1 MGEREG
7 YYVLMLSLHGRVCA
21 EPELGADADTGG
33 QITYVLEEMRA
44 LARDPRI
51 RRVDLLTRRFADPR
65 LPAIHDEPVED
76 LGDGV
81 RIVRLY
87 FGPRDRYLPK
97 EQLWDHLPALVDRTL
112 QWLRETG
119 EVPDW
124 LHSHYADAGFVGVRL
139 AQLLGVPLI
148 HTGHSLGRDKR
159 ERLLAAGEKASS
171 IDRRYRFARRIA
183 AEEEILAESSLIFA
197 STRQEVERQYGL
209 YENRARAQ
217 FEILPPGVD
226 LARFAPPSDRR
237 RPSPLLAQLRRFLQ
251 HPRKPP
257 ILAIARPDGRKNLQR
272 LLTAYAGSALLR
284 EQSNLVLV
292 MGQRER
298 LDALE
303 PGAREVV
310 TDILQGIDD
319 HDLYGSV
326 AIPKSHHQDDIP
338 EYYRFASQYRGV
350 FVNPALTEPFGLTL
364 LEAAAS
370 GLPVVATRNGGPQDI
385 LRNCRNGILVD
396 PMEPTDIARALETLL
411 TDGRRWQQASRAGLR
426 GVTRVYSWDAHAR
439 AYLRRVERIRHRER
453 KSRRRRRMVL
463 EQNPSFLPKADH
475 LLVCDIDNTL
485 VGDDAQLQRLIAWL
499 RARPQV
505 ALAVATGRNLEQT
518 LAVLAEHEVP
528 NPEIFITDVGTR
540 ITYRQRLHED
550 QAWAAHLR
558 HRWWR
563 EGVLEVLRSH
573 GELRLQEKAAQ
584 SEFKVSYY
592 FEPQRPP
599 SVPALLKAL
608 REKGIAARAIV
619 SHQRYLDILP
629 SRASKGH
636 AIRFLCF
643 RWGLPLDC
651 VLTAGD
657 SGNDLDMLGGGLR
670 SVVVG
675 NHTPELEEL
684 RGHAEVYFAKA
695 ACAGGILEGIHHY
708 HFAGAKDD

>member
-1 MGEREG
+1 VSDREA

-33 QITYVLEEMRA
+33 QITYVLDEMRA
-44 LARDPRI
+44 LARDPRV

-65 LPAIHDEPVED
+65 LPSIHDAPVEEVAE
-76 LGDGV
+76 GA

-97 EQLWDHLPALVDRTL
+97 EQLWEHLPALVDRTL
-112 QWLRETG
+112 QWLRESG
-119 EVPDW
+119 AVPDW

-159 ERLLAAGEKASS
+159 ERLLAAGEKAGA

-209 YENRARAQ
+209 YENRERAR

-237 RPSPLLAQLRRFLQ
+237 RPSPLLPQLRRFLQ

-272 LLTAYAGSALLR
+272 LLHAYAGSALLR
-284 EQSNLVLV
+284 EKSNLVLV
-292 MGQRER
+292 MGHRER
-298 LDALE
+298 LESLDA
-303 PGAREVV
+303 GAREVV
-310 TDILQGIDD
+310 TGILHGIDD

-326 AIPKSHHQDDIP
+326 AIPKWHEQEDIP
-338 EYYRFASQYRGV
+338 EYYRFASRYRGV

-396 PMEPTDIARALETLL
+396 PMDPAEIAQALETLL
-411 TDGRRWQQASRAGLR
+411 TDDRRWQRASRAGLR
-426 GVTRVYSWDAHAR
+426 GVTRVYSWEAHAR
-439 AYLRRVERIRHRER
+439 AYLRQAERILRRER
-453 KSRRRRRMVL
+453 KVRRRRRMVL
-463 EQNPSFLPKADH
+463 EQSPSFLPKADH

-485 VGDDAQLQRLIAWL
+485 VGDDEALQRLIAWL
-499 RARPQV
+499 KAHPRV

-518 LAVLAEHEVP
+518 LAVLAEHAVP

-563 EGVLEVLRSH
+563 EGVVETLR
-573 GELRLQEKAAQ
+573 GFADLRLQEKAAQ

-592 FEPQRPP
+592 FTPEKAPQ
-599 SVPALLKAL
+599 VPALLKAL
-608 REKGIAARAIV
+608 RGKGIAARAVV
-619 SHQRYLDILP
+619 SHERYLDILP

-675 NHTPELEEL
+675 NHAPELEEL
-684 RGHAEVYFAKA
+684 RGQAQVYFAEA
-695 ACAGGILEGIHHY
+695 AYAGGILEGIHHY

>member
-21 EPELGADADTGG
+21 DPELGADADTGG

-44 LARDPRI
+44 LARDPRV

-65 LPAIHDEPVED
+65 LPPIHDEPVED

-81 RIVRLY
+81 RIVRLP

-97 EQLWDHLPALVDRTL
+97 EQLWDHLPSLVDRTL

-139 AQLLGVPLI
+139 AQLLGIPLI

-159 ERLLAAGEKASS
+159 ERLLAAGEKAAS
-171 IDRRYRFARRIA
+171 IDRRYRFARRIE
-183 AEEEILAESSLIFA
+183 AEEEILVESSLIFA

-209 YENRARAQ
+209 YENRQRAR

-226 LARFAPPSDRR
+226 LARFSPPSDRR
-237 RPSPLLAQLRRFLQ
+237 RPSPLLVHLRRFLQ

-272 LLTAYAGSALLR
+272 LLEAYAGSALLR
-284 EQSNLVLV
+284 EKANLVLV
-292 MGQRER
+292 MGHRER
-298 LDALE
+298 LGALE
-303 PGAREVV
+303 AGAREVV
-310 TDILQGIDD
+310 TDILHGIDD
-319 HDLYGSV
+319 HDLHGSV
-326 AIPKSHHQDDIP
+326 AIPKTHGAEDIP

-385 LRNCRNGILVD
+385 LRNCRNGLLVD
-396 PMEPTDIARALETLL
+396 PMEPAEIAHAVETLL
-411 TDGRRWQQASRAGLR
+411 TDARRWQQASRAGLR
-426 GVTRVYSWDAHAR
+426 GVTRVYSWEAHAR
-439 AYLRRVERIRHRER
+439 AYLRRVERILHRER
-453 KSRRRRRMVL
+453 KARRRRRMVL
-463 EQNPSFLPKADH
+463 EQSPSFLPKADY

-485 VGDDAQLQRLIAWL
+485 VGDDGALHQLIDWL
-499 RARPQV
+499 KTQPRV

-518 LAVLAEHEVP
+518 LAVLVEHGVP

-563 EGVLEVLRSH
+563 DGVVEVLRSH
-573 GELRLQEKAAQ
+573 AELRLQEKAAQ

-599 SVPALLKAL
+599 SLPVLLKTL
-608 REKGIAARAIV
+608 RGKGIAARAIV
-619 SHQRYLDILP
+619 SHERYLDILP

-651 VLTAGD
+651 V
-657 SGNDLDMLGGGLR
+657 
-670 SVVVG
+670 
-675 NHTPELEEL
+675 
-684 RGHAEVYFAKA
+684 
-695 ACAGGILEGIHHY
+695 
-708 HFAGAKDD
+708 